1 MRQRKT
7 SAKDIKKNPLL
18 GEVSRLHRDG
28 EGFNDTREP
37 HHYRT
42 PAFSLTPQAQRKSL
56 AKRNAAKEFRRCD
69 GEEGSAPSTAPS
81 PFEKGP
87 GPPKLKKAKTSAE
100 HRYFADDKT

>member
-1 MRQRKT
+1 MRQKNT
-7 SAKDIKKNPLL
+7 TVNDSKKNPLL

-28 EGFNDTREP
+28 EGLTLTDSGEP

-69 GEEGSAPSTAPS
+69 GEEACAASTR
-81 PFEKGP
+81 
-87 GPPKLKKAKTSAE
+87 AKPL
-100 HRYFADDKT
+100 